1 MAMDAKDLRTEA
13 VLGDRSNDGNAK
25 YAQGGATLPCNR
37 TKPYQDIGSNSL
49 AKVDVQAA
57 RPCAVIGPDRVV
69 PPAASSDV
77 YLKKGPVEPWL
88 TMDNSYRRPPDYPH
102 KALDYQHPARN
113 ISPRQTFQENMQRIM
128 VPPSYNSVKLK
139 EDHNFSVDTNI
150 PPMRNNKFNIPPD
163 PKYCEV
169 PYAVNNTMTNEQK
182 NVRNS
187 DISVPT
193 MNPLA
198 RAVPHVWPPNSANIR
213 PPKPYGAPELYQYP
227 EYSSCAGPRPMLM
240 PRPHMRM
247 HEEAGHMYPDPYYQ
261 EGSIRFKP
269 YPTVKERFT
278 QPRYDYIANYSNP
291 FHPPPPFQTHK
302 YELQKPVH
310 SHSYPG
316 YPQVPIKYLDNR
328 MPEPIL
334 NGYQRSNPQAHYSNV
349 PFRNQVIHP
358 TYGPV
363 AGNCLQANKYFP
375 FAPENSAKPN
385 TSNKLPYDPNNK
397 IFPEGFYVNE
407 LARTHPIKGQVL
419 PPNYPGNIYGMPPH
433 TYYRR
438 ENPTMKG
445 YEFGPHVR
453 NIDPSMPINGPTLSR
468 FPAQFSPSAI
478 AISPS
483 DSNTSNDTNQT
494 QGALHEDCGYVS
506 QSSSVS
512 MRSMD
517 SGNTRM
523 PYDIYRRYDQ
533 RYNTVVKS
541 SLMPKYESNSHP
553 SSKEKK
559 DLDVRQ
565 FLQMWSEGEEENGEN
580 NLHENGVHMLSNSKD
595 ISKAYEASNQEQLYV
610 LGLVNVP
617 SEELGKYEHI
627 QKVSKLPENIKGY
640 NSIELLHQF
649 EEVIESSNLN
659 NYNSKPPT
667 PRTFDSSLKG
677 PSAASL
683 HGLGIPPRPISPLDV
698 EAKISQSVIH
708 KEVGCNFEIKP
719 CSPKML
725 NVEIATP
732 VQNVLGE
739 RVIEKVTNP
748 LIVQPPILNNGNENI
763 LKCQEQRINENVSS
777 CKMVNTQFSNS
788 DHNGLVKTN
797 YSLQDLESNSGVCLA
812 SLPRLDNDIELSFPE
827 VNQQFI
833 NANKVESVITTTAKD
848 LPNLDVDRP
857 AAKDQVLQEIDQCLS
872 KAELSKPDLEKDLSK
887 LSKYRKLKRKGS
899 GPKDIFSETNVQALR
914 TDSVIIKNPENLKNQ
929 ESCFTNSPKTNADDS
944 QQDPINLTVTTD
956 NRIIE
961 QNDFQETES
970 LLNKSSDLA
979 IDFSLNSSEH
989 YNAKDDSQIFKIST
1003 NLRQS
1008 EDKEAVYL
1016 FNENSAEGPKS
1027 AFHANLSDILPD
1039 SKALKYDS
1047 CKPNT
1052 IESGHI
1058 VNDDV
1063 FATEQKIN
1071 NVEKSENSTSPRNL
1085 SKFDTGNKIAQP
1097 IESEFHYNNTQDNKI
1112 SITGDLLAIST
1123 TASSKLTLCNRDDTN
1138 STKKYNFKSELTHT
1152 DSAITQ
1158 TIKELDSDL
1167 CDNKTDNIVN
1177 KKSEMQEVKQCNE
1190 LAIKPSDVVEDRLNS
1205 KISTNDGTVGKIKTK
1220 TCKPEKRRE
1229 KKKAHKIKTFKIN
1242 FCKELKHTDKLDCS
1256 PVISEQ
1262 TGENKETKEINDFVN
1277 VPKNEQDAHP
1287 SSVLEDF
1294 EKSTLI
1300 HTLISPKSPC
1310 AEQQESEN
1318 QVNIPEELQEVV
1330 HPMKTAREVDLSVCK
1345 SDNSHEWKITPCI
1358 PIEIQETRVACNSPE
1373 ESREVE
1379 NMMYVPEASKKIRS
1393 TESIESTISIENL
1406 PGLACVSKKTLD
1418 KSLVSMTSSDESTYF
1433 EELLDDAGETYKPFG
1448 TLEKSR
1454 GEDKLMRVPE
1464 EPQDFNSIGVLEKP
1478 RDEEK
1483 LRVQIDSFGL
1493 QETNY
1498 SDEIMERKLSDR
1510 EVTINKQGTVFTRTK
1525 YKINKELFSPRIQKL
1540 LLTEEGFCFNELETV
1555 SNIEAMTIKEKSVI
1569 TKRTEIL
1576 NCVLSDRDILDN
1588 ESAES
1593 SVLPKDSEE
1602 DSPVDVM
1609 KSVKTASKF
1618 DGDSCDGANLI
1629 INTDSS
1635 WNVTDVDGDDC
1646 KQLGVLNR
1654 IDRSKNLDV
1663 TMNLDVNADTEK
1675 HDISSLQTESIETD
1689 SHKLRVAISQSNNN
1703 TIDAETDS
1711 DVFTTGVT
1719 YDRPNNDECTE
1730 KWRGVVKEDGYIQ
1743 VEPCLSLK
1751 TDTTIQDELLL
1762 HPKDSIVDDLIAVQ
1776 VSLFSNTDAV
1786 VPNDSI
1792 KYSMNKNEEIETIQK
1807 VNTQCLGSLRS
1818 ETSIKEFSGNLS
1830 SENIVFDN
1838 SLTSPKMD
1846 KMMMPDHP
1854 ERENVIGN
1862 GSQSP
1867 ELKNEENTILEDDND
1882 QRDQNIDGDLSTSN
1896 NCIETHYIHDFE
1908 DSLIPNQSSYELQG
1922 DMKERSSTNEIQFI
1936 NKKLENADGVQEI
1949 TMSCDDSKNT
1959 IFTDTPQ
1966 HVTHTNNFEMDQNKK
1981 VQYSSNY
1988 RYKKKKSLKRS
1999 LSESALDDICD
2010 NAFDGC
2016 DNKPLLWSNK
2026 RQKVNDNVADSHFAP
2041 DNYCNLIQQN
2051 RRNSVSSM
2059 YNEDNVSFCILIENN
2074 CIIAGDEEETEKIC
2088 YAEIPEGCLPCI
2100 ENSSEAVISETDHIV
2115 DETTE
2120 EIAFQD
2126 DIIFSPSAGSCE
2138 HEDKA
2143 LEDTWVDDV
2152 AYVETVVSEDV
2163 AEDIIISAST
2173 SPKNDSDI
2181 DEEFNDDVDIYG
2193 DHTDKVKY
2201 IYGDKMCSDD
2211 AHLVE
2216 TLYRTPQMDVNRTLV
2231 YRESQ
2236 AMEECNRYY
2245 DKESLEKVLSDSINA
2260 DIVPEIAKETQ
2271 NLNLTNPGYSKSA
2284 TLVTVDDC
2292 NEFHNIENSSL
2303 FECSRDKFN
2312 NNDHGRFVEKRNI
2325 EEIPKIP
2332 IEQTQDH
2339 TIHSCESSVDN
2350 VFSYIQREE
2359 SPKRVIS
2366 SSPEVSSTTSEDK
2379 NSSILLK
2386 ITNYNGSRISE
2397 INNIN
2402 SGNRI
2407 SCKYTE
2413 DKDYISS
2420 HNNLPARPLITKA
2433 AQKYIPPLKE
2443 SIRDLKVQLPLPQHS
2458 LLKLKQLKV
2467 AKEKPKSI
2475 PKTSNTV
2482 CRKQILKKPKPKFED
2497 VLKSIDEIQVQKHK
2511 DSKKTKKAVPKVVIK
2526 KTGNGSHYASTSD
2539 PKDKYNP
2546 DLTGRKWQPW
2556 VFIERNN
2563 FIDKMALKKET
2574 RAVFNYRKNEYVLA
2588 ENFRKYRSVSSA
2600 KFVISQPKLNDFI
2613 TGQLKY
2619 TIKLKHL

>member
-69 PPAASSDV
+69 PPAASSDA
-77 YLKKGPVEPWL
+77 YLKKGPIEPWL

-150 PPMRNNKFNIPPD
+150 SPMKNNKFNIPPD
-163 PKYCEV
+163 SKYCEV
-169 PYAVNNTMTNEQK
+169 PYAVSNAMTNEQK
-182 NVRNS
+182 TVRNS
-187 DISVPT
+187 EISVPT

-198 RAVPHVWPPNSANIR
+198 RGAPHAWPPNSANIR

-240 PRPHMRM
+240 PRPHRTV
-247 HEEAGHMYPDPYYQ
+247 HEDAGHMYPDPYFQ

-291 FHPPPPFQTHK
+291 FHPPPPFPTHK
-302 YELQKPVH
+302 YELQKSVH
-310 SHSYPG
+310 SHPYPG

-328 MPEPIL
+328 MSEPIL
-334 NGYQRSNPQAHYSNV
+334 NGYQRSNPQAHYGNV

-363 AGNCLQANKYFP
+363 GGNCLQTNKYYP
-375 FAPENSAKPN
+375 FAPESSAKPN
-385 TSNKLPYDPNNK
+385 TSNKLPYDNNNK

-407 LARTHPIKGQVL
+407 LARTHPMKGQVL

-453 NIDPSMPINGPTLSR
+453 NIDPSMPINGPPLSR
-468 FPAQFSPSAI
+468 FPSQFSPSTI

-494 QGALHEDCGYVS
+494 QGASHEDCGYVS

-512 MRSMD
+512 MRSME
-517 SGNTRM
+517 SGTNRM

-541 SLMPKYESNSHP
+541 SLIPKYESNSHA
-553 SSKEKK
+553 SSKDKK
-559 DLDVRQ
+559 DIDVRQ
-565 FLQMWSEGEEENGEN
+565 FLQMWNEGEEENGDNN
-580 NLHENGVHMLSNSKD
+580 NLHENGVRMLTNSKD
-595 ISKAYEASNQEQLYV
+595 ISKVYEANNQEQLYV

-659 NYNSKPPT
+659 NYNSKPST
-667 PRTFDSSLKG
+667 PRTFESSLKG
-677 PSAASL
+677 SSTASL
-683 HGLGIPPRPISPLDV
+683 HGLGIPTRPISPLDV

-732 VQNVLGE
+732 VHSVLGE

-748 LIVQPPILNNGNENI
+748 LIVQSSILNNANESI

-777 CKMVNTQFSNS
+777 CKMINTQFSSS
-788 DHNGLVKTN
+788 DHNGSVKTN

-857 AAKDQVLQEIDQCLS
+857 VAKDQVLQEIDQCLS
-872 KAELSKPDLEKDLSK
+872 KPDIEKDLSK

-899 GPKDIFSETNVQALR
+899 GPKEIFTETNVQALR

-929 ESCFTNSPKTNADDS
+929 EECLSNSPNTNDA
-944 QQDPINLTVTTD
+944 QQDPINLTVTID
-956 NRIIE
+956 NRTIE
-961 QNDFQETES
+961 HNDVQEADS
-970 LLNKSSDLA
+970 ILNKSSDLA

-989 YNAKDDSQIFKIST
+989 CNTKENLPNFKINT

-1008 EDKEAVYL
+1008 EEKDEVYL
-1016 FNENSAEGPKS
+1016 FNEEVPKS
-1027 AFHANLSDILPD
+1027 AFHASFPDILPD
-1039 SKALKYDS
+1039 SKAPEYDS

-1052 IESGHI
+1052 IDSVVGH
-1058 VNDDV
+1058 DV

-1071 NVEKSENSTSPRNL
+1071 NVVEKSENSTSPGNL
-1085 SKFDTGNKIAQP
+1085 SKLNAGNKKLHQT
-1097 IESEFHYNNTQDNKI
+1097 EDEFHYNNVTKDNEI
-1112 SITGDLLAIST
+1112 SVTEDLQTISAT
-1123 TASSKLTLCNRDDTN
+1123 SSNKFMLCDKNKNRTEN
-1138 STKKYNFKSELTHT
+1138 YNFKSKLTQT
-1152 DSAITQ
+1152 NSAINQ
-1158 TIKELDSDL
+1158 RIKELDNDV
-1167 CDNKTDNIVN
+1167 CDNKTDLVVN
-1177 KKSEMQEVKQCNE
+1177 KKSEMQHVKQSNE
-1190 LAIKPSDVVEDRLNS
+1190 PALYS
-1205 KISTNDGTVGKIKTK
+1205 KMSTNKGIID
-1220 TCKPEKRRE
+1220 
-1229 KKKAHKIKTFKIN
+1229 
-1242 FCKELKHTDKLDCS
+1242 
-1256 PVISEQ
+1256 
-1262 TGENKETKEINDFVN
+1262 ENEEAKEINNIVN
-1277 VPKNEQDAHP
+1277 VPKDSQEAHI
-1287 SSVLEDF
+1287 SSAHDDF
-1294 EKSTLI
+1294 KKSTLI
-1300 HTLISPKSPC
+1300 STLMSFKTLC
-1310 AEQQESEN
+1310 AEQQEFAN
-1318 QVNIPEELQEVV
+1318 LVNTPEEVQEVV
-1330 HPMKTAREVDLSVCK
+1330 NLQE
-1345 SDNSHEWKITPCI
+1345 TPDG
-1358 PIEIQETRVACNSPE
+1358 IQEIPLASNIPTEPRQ
-1373 ESREVE
+1373 VE
-1379 NMMYVPEASKKIRS
+1379 NTIFVPDD
-1393 TESIESTISIENL
+1393 
-1406 PGLACVSKKTLD
+1406 LACVSKESPNTENTL
-1418 KSLVSMTSSDESTYF
+1418 SPTTSSEINESAYF
-1433 EELLDDAGETYKPFG
+1433 NELLGDDIGQTYKSIG
-1448 TLEKSR
+1448 TLEKSQ
-1454 GEDKLMRVPE
+1454 GEDKTGRLVRVSE
-1464 EPQDFNSIGVLEKP
+1464 EPRDSNIICDLEKP
-1478 RDEEK
+1478 EDKQE
-1483 LRVQIDSFGL
+1483 LRLQIDCFRSK
-1493 QETNY
+1493 EIKY
-1498 SDEIMERKLSDR
+1498 SDKNMERKVNCR
-1510 EVTINKQGTVFTRTK
+1510 EVTTNKQGTALTHAK
-1525 YKINKELFSPRIQKL
+1525 YKINKELFSPQIQKL
-1540 LLTEEGFCFNELETV
+1540 LLLEEGVCLNELQTV
-1555 SNIEAMTIKEKSVI
+1555 SNVDAMIIKETLLI
-1569 TKRTEIL
+1569 RRRTEVL
-1576 NCVLSDRDILDN
+1576 NSDSSDREISCFDLFDN
-1588 ESAES
+1588 KSAERS
-1593 SVLPKDSEE
+1593 ISPKNFDFKAVE
-1602 DSPVDVM
+1602 DSPVNVS
-1609 KSVKTASKF
+1609 KSVKNTASDS
-1618 DGDSCDGANLI
+1618 DGDSHCDVNLI
-1629 INTDSS
+1629 ISTESNWKDTKDDS
-1635 WNVTDVDGDDC
+1635 NDC
-1646 KQLGVLNR
+1646 KRDGVLNR
-1654 IDRSKNLDV
+1654 IDHPKNESVNLDI
-1663 TMNLDVNADTEK
+1663 NEETEK
-1675 HDISSLQTESIETD
+1675 HNIPSLGTKLTQTIRTNDSQKVEVAITQSKNNSIE
-1689 SHKLRVAISQSNNN
+1689 S
-1703 TIDAETDS
+1703 ETDT
-1711 DVFTTGVT
+1711 DTTSVI
-1719 YDRPNNDECTE
+1719 NDTSNDDKYAE
-1730 KWRGVVKEDGYIQ
+1730 KPSGAIKNEIYVKVQ
-1743 VEPCLSLK
+1743 PCLSSK
-1751 TDTTIQDELLL
+1751 NITQFEGEPLL
-1762 HPKDSIVDDLIAVQ
+1762 HPKDCTVHNVIKVQ
-1776 VSLFSNTDAV
+1776 VPPFSTTNAV
-1786 VPNDSI
+1786 DSNEST
-1792 KYSMNKNEEIETIQK
+1792 KYPINRSEETINKNEEIETMK
-1807 VNTQCLGSLRS
+1807 KMNTQYFN
-1818 ETSIKEFSGNLS
+1818 TLS
-1830 SENIVFDN
+1830 SEISIEELNSNSFSSEVIAFDN
-1838 SLTSPKMD
+1838 SLSPAKTDKIIIPGSPKL
-1846 KMMMPDHP
+1846 
-1854 ERENVIGN
+1854 ENVIADREQAPKFN
-1862 GSQSP
+1862 
-1867 ELKNEENTILEDDND
+1867 NEENTIQQKSDND
-1882 QRDQNIDGDLSTSN
+1882 RIDENINEDSNTSN
-1896 NCIETHYIHDFE
+1896 NCVETDYILDFE
-1908 DSLIPNQSSYELQG
+1908 DSVIPNQSSYDLQG
-1922 DMKERSSTNEIQFI
+1922 DINEHSSANEIHCV
-1936 NKKLENADGVQEI
+1936 NERLENVNNIQEI
-1949 TMSCDDSKNT
+1949 ATSSCNESKNK
-1959 IFTDTPQ
+1959 IFTDPSQ
-1966 HVTHTNNFEMDQNKK
+1966 DVTQTTNFEIDQNKK

-2010 NAFDGC
+2010 NVFEGC

-2026 RQKVNDNVADSHFAP
+2026 RQKVDDSENLADTHFVP
-2041 DNYCNLIQQN
+2041 DSYCNLIQQN

-2074 CIIAGDEEETEKIC
+2074 CIISEEEETEKIC
-2088 YAEIPEGCLPCI
+2088 FAEIREGCLPCL
-2100 ENSSEAVISETDHIV
+2100 ENSSENIISGIDEVI

-2120 EIAFQD
+2120 EVTFPD
-2126 DIIFSPSAGSCE
+2126 DIIFSPSAAPCE

-2143 LEDTWVDDV
+2143 LEETWVDDV

-2163 AEDIIISAST
+2163 AEDIVISAST

-2181 DEEFNDDVDIYG
+2181 DEELNDDVDIYG

-2245 DKESLEKVLSDSINA
+2245 DKESLEKVLSDSVNE
-2260 DIVPEIAKETQ
+2260 DIVPEIAEETQ
-2271 NLNLTNPGYSKSA
+2271 NLNCTNPSYSTPA
-2284 TLVTVDDC
+2284 TSENVHDC
-2292 NEFHNIENSSL
+2292 SEFHNMDNSSL
-2303 FECSRDKFN
+2303 FHCSRDKFN
-2312 NNDHGRFVEKRNI
+2312 NSDHSQFVEKKEP
-2325 EEIPKIP
+2325 EEMPKIP
-2332 IEQTQDH
+2332 IEQTQDQ

-2350 VFSYIQREE
+2350 VFSYVQREE
-2359 SPKRVIS
+2359 SPKCVIS

-2511 DSKKTKKAVPKVVIK
+2511 DSKKIKKAVPKVVIK
-2526 KTGNGSHYASTSD
+2526 KNGNGSHYASTSD
-2539 PKDKYNP
+2539 LKDKYNP

-2588 ENFRKYRSVSSA
+2588 EKFRKYRSVNSA
-2600 KFVISQPKLNDFI
+2600 KFVISQPKLNDSI
-2613 TGQLKY
+2613 SGQLKY
-2619 TIKLKHL
+2619 TIKLKQI